1 MKPALLN
8 TSVYDSFELVNQ
20 SDTPIYFRMGH
31 DMNKVFKFYP
41 KIGLIEPKSFAIVA
55 VQFTPSEYKTYNSTI
70 NVHLND
76 MPGAN
81 TKINFVGTCTAPNI
95 EFGNKG
101 QIFFAPTFTGVYT
114 TKKVKVQNLSKTK
127 VRYSVEIP

>member
-1 MKPALLN
+1 
-8 TSVYDSFELVNQ
+8 
-20 SDTPIYFRMGH
+20 
-31 DMNKVFKFYP
+31 
-41 KIGLIEPKSFAIVA
+41 
-55 VQFTPSEYKTYNSTI
+55 
-70 NVHLND
+70 

-81 TKINFVGTCTAPNI
+81 TKINFVGTCTEPNI
-95 EFGNKG
+95 EFENKG